1 MSLLATARL
10 ASRALIAAP
19 APMTAQTRNM
29 ASLKDLAIRMKSVA
43 SVKKITAS
51 MKTVAASKLKSAELR
66 KDLAIPFFEASAA
79 AIDNFAPV
87 EEFDKS
93 KKTLFIVVTSDKG
106 LCGSVNSTVIRQ
118 VKSLFKKGTLP
129 ADAQLVVLGDKGRAG
144 LTSGFSKNF
153 ILTANELDKKPLQFS
168 DLEPIAD
175 VVVSSGAEQLGLITN
190 KFLTVLAFDTQTRAL
205 KPISYF
211 LEEKD
216 YSAIEFEGENEDI
229 VNGLYQYNL
238 QALLYSSLIENQAVE
253 LGARMTSM
261 DNATRN
267 AGDMLQFLTIS
278 YNKKRQA
285 AITTELIE
293 IISGAQSLE
302 QQAD

>member
-19 APMTAQTRNM
+19 VPMTAQTRNM
-29 ASLKDLAIRMKSVA
+29 ASLKDLAVRMKSVA

-66 KDLAIPFFEASAA
+66 KDLAIPFYEASAA

-87 EEFDKS
+87 EEFDKN

-106 LCGSVNSTVIRQ
+106 LCGSVNSTVIRH
-118 VKSLFKKGTLP
+118 VKALFKKGTLP

-144 LTSGFSKNF
+144 LAAGFSKNF
-153 ILTANELDKKPLQFS
+153 LLTANDLDKKPLQFS

-175 VVVSSGAEQLGLITN
+175 VVVNSGAEQLGIITN

-211 LEEKD
+211 LGEKD
-216 YSAIEFEGENEDI
+216 YSAIEFDGENEDI

-238 QALLYSSLIENQAVE
+238 QALLYSSLVENQAVE

-285 AITTELIE
+285 AITTELVE

>member
-1 MSLLATARL
+1 MSFLATARL
-10 ASRALIAAP
+10 ASRALVAAP
-19 APMTAQTRNM
+19 APLTAQTRNM
-29 ASLKDLAIRMKSVA
+29 ASLKDLGVRMKSVA

-51 MKTVAASKLKSAELR
+51 MKTVAASKLRGAELR
-66 KDLAIPFFEASAA
+66 KDLAIPFFQASAA

-106 LCGSVNSTVIRQ
+106 LCGSVNSTVVRH
-118 VKSLFKKGTLP
+118 VKNLFKKGVLP
-129 ADAQLVVLGDKGRAG
+129 ADTQLVVLGDKGKAG
-144 LTSGFSKNF
+144 LISGLAKNF
-153 ILTANELDKKPLQFS
+153 ILTANDLDKKPLQFS

-175 VVVSSGAEQLGLITN
+175 VVVNSGAEQLGIITN
-190 KFLTVLAFDTQTRAL
+190 HFLTVLAFDTRARAL
-205 KPISYF
+205 KPMSYF
-211 LEEKD
+211 LGERD
-216 YSAIEFEGENEDI
+216 YTAVEFDGENEDI
-229 VNGLYQYNL
+229 IKGLYEYNI
-238 QALLYSSLIENQAVE
+238 QALLYSSIIENQAVE

-267 AGDMLQFLTIS
+267 AGDMLQYLTIS

-285 AITTELIE
+285 AITTELVE

>member
-1 MSLLATARL
+1 
-10 ASRALIAAP
+10 
-19 APMTAQTRNM
+19 MTAQTRNM